1 MGIHNH
7 SFDTSEIEKFRLNL
21 LKWYDVHKRD
31 LQWRHLA
38 KHSDPNVRAY
48 SVLVSEI
55 MLQQTQVSTV
65 KSYYAKWIDKW
76 PDVSSLSGATLEEV
90 NTLWSGLGYYSRGR
104 RLHESACKVVNELD
118 GVVPSTSELL
128 QKTLPGVGRY
138 TASAIASIA
147 FSERVGVVDGNVIRV
162 MSRLRSIGA
171 DINRKNVMDLI
182 WQLANTS
189 VDPERPGDFNQAM
202 MELGATVCTAKS
214 PDCENC
220 PVSDSCRAYQR
231 SRNENDIED
240 VSDCL
245 YCLPAEQPWST
256 QNGVTNFPRKSK
268 KAVAKLARNIVFI
281 VDRPRGPD
289 KEYLLWQ
296 RPATGLLAN
305 LWEFPSLPSDYDG
318 NSPAELELAEQKC
331 RAFLNARQTRLTYVS
346 DVFHQFSHISQT
358 YAVHHC
364 PAAECVD
371 EDVVIPD
378 NYQAF
383 KWSNVSEIATSAIS
397 TAMKKVLRG
406 FNENSRSGAV
416 ALKRKGKGDHH
427 ARDAG
432 KNKKQMTLRSYF
444 TT

>member
-1 MGIHNH
+1 M
-7 SFDTSEIEKFRLNL
+7 SSSST
-21 LKWYDVHKRD
+21 
-31 LQWRHLA
+31 
-38 KHSDPNVRAY
+38 DPEVPIKNIY
-48 SVLVSEI
+48 CGND
-55 MLQQTQVSTV
+55 QQQVSQLPTTLSDTINV
-65 KSYYAKWIDKW
+65 HFE
-76 PDVSSLSGATLEEV
+76 VSKLKPQYSL
-90 NTLWSGLGYYSRGR
+90 
-104 RLHESACKVVNELD
+104 C
-118 GVVPSTSELL
+118 LL
-128 QKTLPGVGRY
+128 
-138 TASAIASIA
+138 
-147 FSERVGVVDGNVIRV
+147 
-162 MSRLRSIGA
+162 
-171 DINRKNVMDLI
+171 
-182 WQLANTS
+182 
-189 VDPERPGDFNQAM
+189 
-202 MELGATVCTAKS
+202 
-214 PDCENC
+214 
-220 PVSDSCRAYQR
+220 
-231 SRNENDIED
+231 
-240 VSDCL
+240 
-245 YCLPAEQPWST
+245 
-256 QNGVTNFPRKSK
+256 
-268 KAVAKLARNIVFI
+268 
-281 VDRPRGPD
+281 
-289 KEYLLWQ
+289 
-296 RPATGLLAN
+296 GLLAN